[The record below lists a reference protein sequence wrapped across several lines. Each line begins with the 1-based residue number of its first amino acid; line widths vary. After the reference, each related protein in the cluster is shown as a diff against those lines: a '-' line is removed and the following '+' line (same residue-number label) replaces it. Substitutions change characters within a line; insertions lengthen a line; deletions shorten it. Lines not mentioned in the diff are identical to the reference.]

1 MPIYNVQ
8 VTRTTTQSYTT
19 SLDSTDEPTAART
32 AINEAKEGGFQ
43 VDHDEITSE
52 CQLLRP
58 ASSYVPLVHLPDEPA
73 SQSTTYTSIRSLL
86 GD

>member
-32 AINEAKEGGFQ
+32 AINEAKQGGFQ
-43 VDHDEITSE
+43 MDHDEINTE
-52 CQLLRP
+52 CQLLSP
-58 ASSYVPLVHLPDEPA
+58 ASSYVPLVHIPDESS
-73 SQSTTYTSIRSLL
+73 SQPTAYTSIRSLL